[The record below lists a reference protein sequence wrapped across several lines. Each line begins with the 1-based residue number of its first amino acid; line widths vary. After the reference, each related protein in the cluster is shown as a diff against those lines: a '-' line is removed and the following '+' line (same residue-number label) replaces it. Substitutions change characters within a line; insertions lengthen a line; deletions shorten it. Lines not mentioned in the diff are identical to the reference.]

1 MSSLTSI
8 GFHPNTFGGREY
20 AVRESWVPDG
30 DYDNDDD
37 HQHDYDYDNDND
49 NEHRFAEY
57 AGDRRTSEV
66 DGQELMYD

>member
-30 DYDNDDD
+30 DYDNDHEWPYLGDLCVLCESKKSRGR
-37 HQHDYDYDNDND
+37 
-49 NEHRFAEY
+49 NEQFAQPV
-57 AGDRRTSEV
+57 T
-66 DGQELMYD
+66 LNF